1 MEMERIAVL
10 LTEHGQEIDG
20 LKHRMKAVEESN
32 HALTRL
38 ATAVEVM
45 ATKQDHMSETMERLT
60 TKVEALEAEPGK
72 RWKFVIEKAIYFI
85 VAAVVGFMLA
95 SVGLTT

>member
-45 ATKQDHMSETMERLT
+45 AAKQEHMSESMERLT
-60 TKVEALEAEPGK
+60 TKVEAIEAEPAK
-72 RWKFVIEKAIYFI
+72 KWRFVVEKTIHFV
-85 VAAVVGFMLA
+85 VAAVVGFVLA
-95 SVGLTT
+95 HVGL